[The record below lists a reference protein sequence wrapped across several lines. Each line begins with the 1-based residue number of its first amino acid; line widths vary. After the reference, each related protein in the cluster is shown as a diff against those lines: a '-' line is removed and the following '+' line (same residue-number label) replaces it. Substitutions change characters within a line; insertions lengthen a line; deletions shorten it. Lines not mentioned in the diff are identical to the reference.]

1 MSPRWRNALTR
12 KRGRPGRW
20 KAVSSSPVLS
30 KVASRFGA
38 LGADLAQDVLEQ
50 RRVERRPARE
60 RLEVA
65 VEADDRRL
73 ADLQVDVARA
83 ALDGGVQQLDQVPCG
98 SFRQAV
104 GRLWC

>member
-30 KVASRFGA
+30 KVARRLGA
-38 LGADLAQDVLEQ
+38 LEPTS
-50 RRVERRPARE
+50 RRTSSSSVGSSVGQPASGSS
-60 RLEVA
+60 VA

-73 ADLQVDVARA
+73 ADLEVDVARA
-83 ALDGGVQQLDQVPCG
+83 AVDDAEK
-98 SFRQAV
+98 QAV
-104 GRLWC
+104 QIHGDSMR